1 MGKNN
6 AELLKIAEKYLGK
19 NGRQVCGMTSNWCN
33 ALVCKIFREGGDA
46 SLYYGGKM
54 VTYCPTSIKWCQAN
68 LANIPIYLALPM
80 DVIYFDW
87 NANNVPDHIGFVR
100 ERKNDQEVR
109 TIEGNTSKVVIT
121 KDGKEKVVATGVVA
135 YRTRPAGK
143 VLGCFRPAF
152 KATWKDAPLVIDGYF
167 GYNSIAMLQKAL
179 KKSGCYKDKIDGILG
194 KNTVKA
200 LQKKAGVAQDGSWGK
215 KTTKAVQKMVGTKVD
230 GAWGKNSTK
239 ALQKW
244 INTQNGVKPVT
255 KPKTSTPKKQTET
268 KPKATKTKG
277 DEIADLAKSYVGK
290 VKYVKGGRSLKNG
303 CDCTGFVQAIFKKA
317 GITLKVSDTWGKSV
331 GTSVSNAK
339 AGDIIYYYIGGS
351 LHHMGIYIGGN
362 KIVHNSTSH
371 KDWHNDCC
379 ISGVKLSGM
388 KIGDIRRC
396 WK

>member
-6 AELLKIAEKYLGK
+6 IQLYNIAKKYLGTGGADARK
-19 NGRQVCGMTSNWCN
+19 YCGLRSGMAWCC
-33 ALVCKIFREGGDA
+33 AFVTWIFYKGDDEK
-46 SLYYGGKM
+46 LFYGGSR
-54 VTYCPTSIKWCQAN
+54 VVYCPTAIKWCRAN
-68 LANIPIYLALPM
+68 LAQIPIYLALPM
-80 DVIYFDW
+80 DIIFFDW
-87 NANNVPDHIGFVR
+87 NANNVPDHIGFVK
-100 ERKNDQEVR
+100 ERNTDEKVY
-109 TIEGNTSKVVIT
+109 TIEGNTNGGIVA
-121 KDGKEKVVATGVVA
+121 EKS
-135 YRTRPAGK
+135 RPDK
-143 VLGCFRPAF
+143 YVLGCFRPHY
-152 KATWKDAPLVIDGYF
+152 KATWKDEPLDIDGCF

-179 KKSGCYKDKIDGILG
+179 GIKVDGILG
-194 KNTVKA
+194 KSTVKA
-200 LQKKAGVAQDGSWGK
+200 LQKKAGAVTKTNLACDGSWGK

-244 INTQNGVKPVT
+244 INEKNGVKPVT

-277 DEIADLAKSYVGK
+277 DEIATLAKSYVGK

-331 GTSVSNAK
+331 GTSISKAK